1 MAATLARGQARAAA
15 RGRPVLVSVAEAVAP
30 VDPLRVFAAARGQ
43 ERAYWEQPDAGFAFA
58 GIGVAV
64 TIEVE
69 GPDRFAVAEQGW
81 RALLDDALIAG
92 ANAPAAA
99 PLLVGGFAFE
109 DAPAPA
115 PAPAPATR
123 WAGFPAA
130 RLVVPTFRMT
140 GTDAGCWLTTSVLV
154 QPDDDV
160 DALALR
166 LQTDRVLLI
175 DDDALAGTGMAAPR
189 AVDVAEV
196 PDGASWRESVAEVA
210 AEIRAGCL
218 EKVVLARMVEAE
230 SATAFDVVGTLE
242 RLRGAYPGCYVFAIG
257 RASGATFLGATPE
270 RLVELRGR
278 EVRAMALAGSVRR
291 GGTPEED
298 ATLAAGL
305 AVNAKDRLEHALVV
319 RGLRGALAGLCDS
332 IAVPSVPER
341 LTMPNVHHL
350 YTPVSARLRAG
361 CTLADLLAHLH
372 PTPAVAGWPREA
384 ALDVIRAREPFD
396 RGWYAAPVGWFGSGG
411 DGEFAVALRSA
422 LVDGARAWLFAGCG
436 LMGDSDPEGEYAES
450 ALKLRPMLA
459 ALRAE

>member
-1 MAATLARGQARAAA
+1 M
-15 RGRPVLVSVAEAVAP
+15 LVSVAEAVAP
-30 VDPLRVFAAARGQ
+30 VDPLRVFAAAQGQ

-58 GIGVAV
+58 GIGAAV

-92 ANAPAAA
+92 ANAPVAA
-99 PLLVGGFAFE
+99 PLLVGGFAF
-109 DAPAPA
+109 DDVPAS
-115 PAPAPATR
+115 ATR

-130 RLVVPTFRMT
+130 RLVVPAFRIT

-154 QPDDDV
+154 QPDDEV

-166 LQTDRVLLI
+166 LQTDRIRLI
-175 DDDALAGTGMAAPR
+175 DDDRLAGTGMSAPR
-189 AVDVAEV
+189 AVNVSEV

-210 AEIRAGCL
+210 ADIRAGGV

-230 SATAFDVVGTLE
+230 SATPFDVVGTLE
-242 RLRGAYPGCYVFAIG
+242 RLRAAYPGCYVFAIG

-270 RLVELRGR
+270 RLVQLRGR
-278 EVRAMALAGSVRR
+278 EVRAMSLAGSVRR

-305 AVNAKDRLEHALVV
+305 AVSAKDRLEHALVV
-319 RGLRGALAGLCDS
+319 RGLREALAGLCDS
-332 IAVPSVPER
+332 IAVPAVPER

-350 YTPVSARLRAG
+350 HTPVSARLRAG

-422 LVDGARAWLFAGCG
+422 LVDGARASLFAGCG
-436 LMGDSDPEGEYAES
+436 LMGDSDPDGEYAES